1 MPRVGHFGSFV
12 IIFSEPV
19 TFSFLANPLF
29 FSLDPVLPEAL
40 SRGYLKGFAR
50 EETIHFEIER

>member
-1 MPRVGHFGSFV
+1 MDHFGSFV

-19 TFSFLANPLF
+19 TFTFLANPLF